1 MALIGV
7 KMNENIGT
15 AVSGTGSAGCLPVSR
30 SSERGRAS
38 VRELWAFRDLLRSLV
53 IRDLKIKYQ
62 GSVIG
67 IAWTLLNPLLT
78 VAILVTVFSRVIR
91 IGIDHYW
98 AFLVSGFFAW
108 NFIQQNLFH
117 ATSVLQNHAA
127 LNRSVYF
134 PREVLIL
141 GAMLTKFVEFLMEF
155 VIVLILLA
163 VFYYQTVPSS
173 LILLPWIVLVLL
185 MMTVG
190 LMFPL
195 AAMAVYFRDVQQA
208 VPIAMMSLFY
218 LSPIFYPVEM
228 IPEAAR
234 PFYYLNPLVGLMQL
248 FHVVVF
254 QGVWPTMT
262 LLVSVSAVALAV
274 CLTGYLIFN
283 RYKDICVEIA

>member
-1 MALIGV
+1 
-7 KMNENIGT
+7 MNETTVT
-15 AVSGTGSAGCLPVSR
+15 AESGAGSAGPPVVSR
-30 SSERGRAS
+30 SSQRGRAS
-38 VRELWAFRDLLRSLV
+38 IRELWAFRHLIRSLV
-53 IRDLKIKYQ
+53 VRDLKIKYQ
-62 GSVIG
+62 GSMIG

-78 VAILVTVFSRVIR
+78 VAILVTVFSHVIR

-98 AFLVSGFFAW
+98 AFLLSGFFAW

-141 GAMLTKFVEFLMEF
+141 GALLTKFVEFLMEF
-155 VIVLILLA
+155 AIVLILLA
-163 VFYYQTVPSS
+163 VFYYPMVPSS

-185 MMTVG
+185 MMTLG

-195 AAMAVYFRDVQQA
+195 AALAVYFRDVQQA
-208 VPIAMMSLFY
+208 VPIALMSLFY
-218 LSPIFYPVEM
+218 LSPIFYPLEM

-234 PFYYLNPLVGLMQL
+234 PFFYVNPLVGLMQL

-254 QGVWPTMT
+254 QGAWPTMT
-262 LLVSVSAVALAV
+262 LLVSVSIVALAV

-283 RYKDICVEIA
+283 HYKDVCVEIA

>member
-1 MALIGV
+1 MS
-7 KMNENIGT
+7 ENIGT
-15 AVSGTGSAGCLPVSR
+15 AELSAGSAGRPDISR
-30 SSERGRAS
+30 SSDRGRAS
-38 VRELWAFRDLLRSLV
+38 IRELWAFRDLLQSLV

-78 VAILVTVFSRVIR
+78 VAILVTVFSQVIR
-91 IGIDHYW
+91 IGVDHYW
-98 AFLVSGFFAW
+98 AFLLSGFFAW

-141 GAMLTKFVEFLMEF
+141 GALLTKFVEFLMEF
-155 VIVLILLA
+155 VIVLVLLA
-163 VFYYQTVPSS
+163 GFYYPTVPSS

-195 AAMAVYFRDVQQA
+195 AVMAVYFRDVQQA

-218 LSPIFYPVEM
+218 LSPVFYPVKM
-228 IPEAAR
+228 IPEAAQ

-262 LLVSVSAVALAV
+262 LLLSVSAVAFAV

-283 RYKDICVEIA
+283 RYKDVCVEIA

>member
-1 MALIGV
+1 
-7 KMNENIGT
+7 MNENIDTGGLS
-15 AVSGTGSAGCLPVSR
+15 AGSAGRPVVSR
-30 SSERGRAS
+30 SSDRGRAS
-38 VRELWAFRDLLRSLV
+38 IRELWAFRNLLRSLV
-53 IRDLKIKYQ
+53 VRDLKIKYQ
-62 GSVIG
+62 GSMIG

-78 VAILVTVFSRVIR
+78 VAILVTVFSHVIR
-91 IGIDHYW
+91 ISVDHYW
-98 AFLVSGFFAW
+98 AFLLSGFFVW
-108 NFIQQNLFH
+108 NFIQQNVFH

-155 VIVLILLA
+155 AIVLILLA

-195 AAMAVYFRDVQQA
+195 AVMAVYFRDVQQA

-234 PFYYLNPLVGLMQL
+234 PFYYLNPLVGLMRL

-254 QGVWPTMT
+254 QGAWPTMT
-262 LLVSVSAVALAV
+262 LLASVSAVAFAV
-274 CLTGYLIFN
+274 SLTGYLIFS
-283 RYKDICVEIA
+283 RYKDVCVEIA

>member
-1 MALIGV
+1 MD
-7 KMNENIGT
+7 ENIVT
-15 AVSGTGSAGCLPVSR
+15 VSSGIGLTGSLTVSR
-30 SSERGRAS
+30 SSDRGRAS
-38 VRELWAFRDLLRSLV
+38 IRELWAFRDLILSLV
-53 IRDLKIKYQ
+53 ARDLKIKYQ
-62 GSVIG
+62 GSAVG

-78 VAILVTVFSRVIR
+78 VAILVTVFSHVIR

-98 AFLVSGFFAW
+98 AFLLSGFFAW

-117 ATSVLQNHAA
+117 ATAVLQNHAA

-134 PREVLIL
+134 PREVLII

-155 VIVLILLA
+155 AIVLILLA
-163 VFYYQTVPSS
+163 VFYYPAVPSS

-228 IPEAAR
+228 IPETVR
-234 PFYYLNPLVGLMQL
+234 PFYYLNPLAGLIQL

-254 QGVWPTMT
+254 QGAWPTMT
-262 LLVSVSAVALAV
+262 LLVSVSAVAVAV
-274 CLTGYLIFN
+274 CLTGYLTFN
-283 RYKDICVEIA
+283 HYKDVCVEIA